1 MSIWSDMEARGVGEA
16 QKLEDKARLE
26 DMNQAG
32 VSDNP
37 YYTMEELKEKIKFT
51 MKGFDETRKKI
62 KKLQKELNKL
72 RF

>member
-26 DMNQAG
+26 DMKQAG
-32 VSDNP
+32 VSDNS
-37 YYTMEELKEKIKFT
+37 YYTMAELKEKIN
-51 MKGFDETRKKI
+51 ETQKRI
-62 KKLQKELNKL
+62 NELQKELKKL